1 MKGGA
6 EGAALFDSA
15 AQSLPLRLAL
25 MATDPREMEA
35 DRAAAAHNFA
45 AAERL
50 LASIA
55 EGAPE
60 RIDVWMKLASV
71 RRAKGELPA
80 ALDAVS
86 RALALRPLDF
96 MALLVKATLLE
107 QLGEDTAADEIYRA
121 ALFQAPP
128 ADRLAPGV
136 AAQLAHAERRAAA
149 AVERQAE
156 LLDRA
161 LAAVSPPPDAA
172 ARRRI
177 ARFRSNTLR
186 TTRAWHQE
194 PTHFHF
200 PGLAEIEFFD
210 RALFPF
216 LEKLETATDVIRAE
230 FEALVA
236 SERGELVP
244 YIDYADDEP
253 GQMPALN
260 HSRDWTAIH
269 LFAHGR
275 RVEANAAQCPQTM
288 ALFEGLDQPRIPGC
302 SPNLM
307 FSLLAPHT
315 RIPPHTG
322 VSNARLVLHLPLI
335 VPPNCGF
342 RVGAETRGW
351 VPGEAFVFDDT
362 IEHEAW
368 NDSDRLRVVLIGDL
382 WRPELSAAE
391 RAAVSAIIAASGA
404 PAAL

>member
-1 MKGGA
+1 MGSGGA
-6 EGAALFDSA
+6 DV
-15 AQSLPLRLAL
+15 
-25 MATDPREMEA
+25 REREA
-35 DRAAAAHNFA
+35 DRAAAARDFA
-45 AAERL
+45 GAERL
-50 LASIA
+50 LQQIA
-55 EGAPE
+55 NAAPD
-60 RIDVWMKLASV
+60 RIDIWMKLASV
-71 RRAKGELPA
+71 RRAAGRLPA
-80 ALDAVS
+80 ALEAIN
-86 RALALRPLDF
+86 RALVVRPLDF

-107 QLGEDTAADEIYRA
+107 KLGEDHAADAMYRA

-128 ADRLAPGV
+128 AERVPPGL
-136 AAQLAHAERRAAA
+136 AAQLAHAERRAES
-149 AVERQAE
+149 AVQREAE
-156 LLDRA
+156 VLDRA
-161 LAAVSPPPDAA
+161 LASLPAPADKTE
-172 ARRRI
+172 RRRI

-186 TTRAWHQE
+186 TTRAYHQE

-210 RALFPF
+210 RRLFPF
-216 LEKLETATDVIRAE
+216 LAELEAATDTIRAE

-244 YIDYADDEP
+244 YIQYRAEEP
-253 GQMPALN
+253 GQMPLLN

-269 LFAHGR
+269 LFARGE
-275 RVEANAAQCPQTM
+275 RVEANARACPVTCG
-288 ALFEGLDQPRIPGC
+288 LFERLDQPRIPGC

-335 VPPNCGF
+335 VPPDCGF
-342 RVGAETRGW
+342 RVGGETRNW

-382 WRPELSAAE
+382 WRPELSADE
-391 RAAVSAIIAASGA
+391 RAAVSAIIAATGA